1 MRHHRCVTTPE
12 RVAPPVAG
20 LLLAAG
26 AGRRMGGPKALL
38 RHPPDDA
45 GAASGW
51 PEGEPWVA
59 RAARILAEGG
69 CSPVL
74 VVLGAAADQALPLLP
89 PGVRAVVAE
98 DWAEGM
104 GASLRRGL
112 AALAALAGEAEL
124 AGEADLVGEPGGPV
138 AVLVALVDTPGVTS
152 RVVARVRAAAT
163 GPEVLARAAY
173 GGRPGHPVLLGG
185 AHWGP
190 AASLASG
197 DSGARA
203 YLAGRDVA
211 TVECGDLGSGD
222 DVDRPVGGGG

>member
-45 GAASGW
+45 GAAAGW

-74 VVLGAAADQALPLLP
+74 VVLGAAAEQARPLIP
-89 PGVRAVVAE
+89 PGVRTVVAE

-112 AALAALAGEAEL
+112 AALAALTGEAAL
-124 AGEADLVGEPGGPV
+124 KGEPGGAV

-152 RVVARVRAAAT
+152 QVVARVRVAAT

-173 GGRPGHPVLLGG
+173 GGRPGHPVLLGA